1 MNEKISIQ
9 YRFWILMGVILIA
22 GISQGM
28 LLPVISILFE
38 QSGIS
43 SSLNGLH
50 TTGVYI
56 GILAISPF
64 MEGILRKFG
73 YKSTLFIGGLMIV
86 LSLALFPIWKSFW
99 FWFILRLIS
108 GVGNSMLQVT
118 CTTWITS
125 FSLNKK
131 RGFNIALT
139 GLFFGAGFGIGPMM
153 TPLLEINDSLPFILT
168 AFMAILACLLVL
180 LLKNEYPEQDT
191 SRNSLSNTFHHAGKA
206 LKFSWIA
213 FLFPFGYGF
222 LEASLNSNF
231 PVYALHIGMDV
242 NSVSFILPA
251 FAIGSVV
258 LQLPLGSWSDH
269 YGRKKVLQFVMIAGM
284 IAFILA
290 GIFQDSFIALL
301 VCFFIAGMFVGSIYS
316 LGVSYM
322 VDLIPKY
329 LLPIGNIIC
338 SVFYSFGSISG
349 PVLGGLSIQFI
360 NGINFFYIISCML
373 AFLFIALIFFKP
385 KKEWQSEIRSIS

>member
-1 MNEKISIQ
+1 MSEKISIQ

-118 CTTWITS
+118 STTWITS

-131 RGFNIALT
+131 RGVQHCTNWIIFWSRLWNRANDDSI
-139 GLFFGAGFGIGPMM
+139 IG
-153 TPLLEINDSLPFILT
+153 D
-168 AFMAILACLLVL
+168 
-180 LLKNEYPEQDT
+180 Q
-191 SRNSLSNTFHHAGKA
+191 
-206 LKFSWIA
+206 
-213 FLFPFGYGF
+213 
-222 LEASLNSNF
+222 
-231 PVYALHIGMDV
+231 
-242 NSVSFILPA
+242 
-251 FAIGSVV
+251 
-258 LQLPLGSWSDH
+258 
-269 YGRKKVLQFVMIAGM
+269 
-284 IAFILA
+284 
-290 GIFQDSFIALL
+290 
-301 VCFFIAGMFVGSIYS
+301 
-316 LGVSYM
+316 
-322 VDLIPKY
+322 
-329 LLPIGNIIC
+329 
-338 SVFYSFGSISG
+338 
-349 PVLGGLSIQFI
+349 
-360 NGINFFYIISCML
+360 
-373 AFLFIALIFFKP
+373 
-385 KKEWQSEIRSIS
+385 